1 MPNMK
6 TERAI
11 LSAGKAMLMQVR
23 ETARKNRRRMDLFLN
38 QRQRVG
44 TLFKKDLL
52 ERSLRAAGID
62 QRLLVEQQQRDQKAI
77 TKYLTVERKHALA
90 AARTVA
96 RQQDKVVKDRKKRWD
111 QILGRDSSLSPA
123 VVSQYL
129 DTASEIVLSG
139 EGSTSIAA
147 GQNLAQTR
155 ADVSSGGYL
164 GGPMKGALVNIDWH
178 FVWSA
183 PQNGLLNA
191 TTFLQ
196 LNGATWLAVNPD
208 CNGGVAESSLTATL
222 GLTQWDSSGQ
232 PQHDA
237 ETVDL
242 LDQEIQTSWGDSLG
256 KVQFIALD
264 ETDTVGTGRA
274 FQFPVLADVP
284 ILMTVS
290 AQLYVFVWNAQAA
303 LDFLSGAYRLNV
315 PFVFVTVNSGAG

>member
-1 MPNMK
+1 MHNMK

-11 LSAGKAMLMQVR
+11 LSAGKALLMQAR
-23 ETARKNRRRMDLFLN
+23 ETARKNRRRTELFLS
-38 QRQRVG
+38 QRQRAG
-44 TLFKKDLL
+44 SLFKKDLL

-62 QRLLVEQQQRDQKAI
+62 QRLLAEQQQRDQKAV
-77 TKYLTVERKHALA
+77 TKYLTVERKRAQA
-90 AARTVA
+90 AARTVS
-96 RQQDKVVKDRKKRWD
+96 RQQEKAVRDRKKRWE
-111 QILGRDSSLSPA
+111 QVLGKNASLSPA

-139 EGSTSIAA
+139 DGTTSIAA

-164 GGPMKGALVNIDWH
+164 GGPMKGALIDIDWH

-183 PQNGLLNA
+183 PQNGLLNV

-196 LNGATWLAVNPD
+196 LNGASWLAVNPD
-208 CNGGVAESSLTATL
+208 CNGGVAESSLSGTL

-237 ETVDL
+237 ETVEL
-242 LDQEIQTSWGDSLG
+242 IDQEIQTSWGDSLG

-264 ETDTVGTGRA
+264 ETDLVGTGRA
-274 FQFPVLADVP
+274 FQFPVLAEVP
-284 ILMTVS
+284 ILITVS

-315 PFVFVTVNSGAG
+315 PFVFVSVNSGVS